1 MRGLLRNTWLVLLAR
16 LVLGA
21 LFLYASYDKL
31 GGSQMF
37 ADSIENYRLVP
48 RWMINPMAIVLPWV
62 QFIAGVC
69 LLLGV
74 FAPGAGLVSACL
86 YAVFVGAL
94 VSALL
99 RGLNIDC
106 GCFTLTGE
114 GERIR
119 WFAVFP
125 RVLGLAASLLVVW
138 SSRNPDWPWS
148 LWACRGERAA
158 EQTLKQ

>member
-1 MRGLLRNTWLVLLAR
+1 MRGLLRDRWLVLLAR

-21 LFLYASYDKL
+21 VFVYASYDKL

-48 RWMINPMAIVLPWV
+48 RWMINPMAIILPWV
-62 QFIAGVC
+62 QFVTGV
-69 LLLGV
+69 LLLVGL
-74 FAPGAGLVSACL
+74 FAPGAGLVSAAL
-86 YAVFVGAL
+86 YAIFVGAL

-114 GERIR
+114 GERIA
-119 WFAVFP
+119 WFAVLP
-125 RVLGLAASLLVVW
+125 RVLGLVASLLVTW
-138 SSRNPDWPWS
+138 SSRSPDWPWS
-148 LWACRGERAA
+148 LAGSRAKRTA
-158 EQTLKQ
+158 P